1 MEISDV
7 RERPDVS
14 AEQRTSSELAK
25 LVRKLRWIGM
35 EAEAEQMQFVLR
47 RVDLAAI
54 LLAGPFDV
62 SRAALRSSHTQN
74 LRSPNLRSVRR
85 RRSRHE
91 AKLRAETE
99 HSRLT
104 GRKIEHGLADALHRN
119 GAQQAPATIA
129 EPDPFP

>member
-25 LVRKLRWIGM
+25 LIRKLRWIGM

-54 LLAGPFDV
+54 LLAGPFD
-62 SRAALRSSHTQN
+62 T
-74 LRSPNLRSVRR
+74 
-85 RRSRHE
+85 
-91 AKLRAETE
+91 
-99 HSRLT
+99 
-104 GRKIEHGLADALHRN
+104 D
-119 GAQQAPATIA
+119 
-129 EPDPFP
+129 